1 MTWPFSL
8 FDNANSASR
17 NTSARINKE
26 QIDAFRSLLEQQAAI
41 RLLVGTGGSFGNQ
54 SATVNLLRR
63 LTDPLTAAG
72 LTYAYA
78 GKAEVYYQ
86 AARTRWPSC
95 TSCCR
100 NWSISPAAS

>member
-41 RLLVGTGGSFGNQ
+41 RLLVGTGAA
-54 SATVNLLRR
+54 SATSPPR
-63 LTDPLTAAG
+63 
-72 LTYAYA
+72 
-78 GKAEVYYQ
+78 
-86 AARTRWPSC
+86 SI
-95 TSCCR
+95 CCD
-100 NWSISPAAS
+100 A